1 VLVKLTFSSLEEA
14 VMMLTRLKDLGNKVI
29 GIKQTLKALKGE
41 QVEYLFIAKDAEVKI
56 TRPLVELALKADVP
70 ITYVKTMVELG
81 EVSGIEVGAS
91 VVAVL
96 KQL

>member
-1 VLVKLTFSSLEEA
+1 
-14 VMMLTRLKDLGNKVI
+14 MMLTRLNDLGNKVI
-29 GIKQTLKALKGE
+29 GTKQTLKALKGD
-41 QVEYLFIAKDAEVKI
+41 QVEHLFIAKDADLKI
-56 TRPLVELALKADVP
+56 TRPLIELAQKNHVP

-81 EVSGIEVGAS
+81 QVSGIEVGAA